1 MSALPPPPPS
11 SPPPGPA
18 PATGPA
24 PAPAAAPKSPALP
37 AAAPKGPTLPPA
49 DPQALMPYD
58 DLFGG
63 EDRPPEEAPN
73 LTFNVAAAPLPPP
86 PPAKGLPG
94 APKPP
99 PPAVDVPGVVVGD
112 DRPTWVPPADE
123 PPDPILQSPIAPTP
137 ASVAPPAYVAPP
149 PPKAKPKSISELMQ
163 TAGKSKEPEDGGR
176 PSQPPQMWSAADA
189 MSGKAAP
196 PPAPA
201 APQAT
206 PPGQP
211 PKARPKSIS
220 ELMETAGK
228 PKAPEDDGRPGAPQM
243 WSAADAASGKSPQ
256 APKAPPPAP
265 RPPPP
270 PPPITALPLEPL
282 PPAAPQRSFDKIAPA
297 PVRTPP
303 PSAAEHRASRPIPLS
318 MMTRDDDADFA
329 RAFAS
334 DDQDTVIASGHGHHS
349 ASPEADTVIA
359 VAAPMSRAHGA
370 TPSMRLLGLLMTV
383 LLALWIARLGAAPLF
398 DVDEG
403 AFAEATR
410 ELTVGHDWGSTTLN
424 GVDRFDKPIL
434 IYWFQ
439 AVSLKMFGL
448 NEFAVR
454 LPSALCAFFWCLA
467 VGQFGWRRFGPSVAI
482 AAAGILATSLGPML
496 IGRAATADALLNLLL
511 TLAALDLW
519 RHLENGQDT
528 PRRRAFAWI
537 GLGLLAK
544 GPVALL
550 IPAAAAGIWLFA
562 NRDRSRLLRLVG
574 DPKAWG
580 LMVLVAAPWYV
591 YAIARHGMAFVN
603 GFLLHHNVERFTGSL
618 EGHAGSLFYYLEI
631 LPAAMLPWTPLLV
644 PIAMHLKA
652 RWNEPIGKFMLG
664 WLGFV
669 VVFFSLSGTKLPHY
683 VLYGFTPLALLA
695 AQELVGAKMRM
706 RLALCVTM
714 CALVAVGAASPW
726 IAHTLSEST
735 NDPLYKALMATAP
748 PAPWVWVG
756 VPVGLLVF
764 ALTIWVPNV
773 RNYLSESDG
782 AVAAGLLGA
791 GWLVLAVLPW
801 WGQTAQDPIRTLAR
815 TVPIA
820 QMTLLDRQRVVQWRL
835 HQPSVAFYLNQTA
848 ERADPKGGDWALTR
862 LDRVKPDELAKL
874 EVVQQVRG
882 YALVRP
888 APAASEPLSR
898 IGAEQTAAQAAS
910 EAASAQALAL
920 AAAKAASEAAEAASA
935 AAAIVQAKLNPASAP
950 GAASAAAPAPAP
962 APAPAAPPAKKS
974 K

>member
-11 SPPPGPA
+11 SPPPGP
-18 PATGPA
+18 TPA
-24 PAPAAAPKSPALP
+24 PAPAPAPKPAAPP
-37 AAAPKGPTLPPA
+37 
-49 DPQALMPYD
+49 ALMPYD

-63 EDRPPEEAPN
+63 EERPPEAAPN

-86 PPAKGLPG
+86 PPAKLPSG
-94 APKPP
+94 APR
-99 PPAVDVPGVVVGD
+99 PPAPPVEVPGVVVGD
-112 DRPTWVPPADE
+112 DRPAWVPPADE
-123 PPDPILQSPIAPTP
+123 PPDPILQSPVAPAP
-137 ASVAPPAYVAPP
+137 ASADKPAALPPP
-149 PPKAKPKSISELMQ
+149 PPKAKPRSISELME
-163 TAGKSKEPEDGGR
+163 TVGKSREPEDAGR

-196 PPAPA
+196 APLA
-201 APQAT
+201 SQAS

-211 PKARPKSIS
+211 PKPRPKSMS
-220 ELMETAGK
+220 ELMESAGK
-228 PKAPEDDGRPGAPQM
+228 PRRDEADGRPGDPQM
-243 WSAADAASGKSPQ
+243 WSAADAAAG
-256 APKAPPPAP
+256 KAPPLPRAPAVAP
-265 RPPPP
+265 RPAAPPP
-270 PPPITALPLEPL
+270 VTELPTPPL
-282 PPAAPQRSFDKIAPA
+282 PPARAATFDKIAPA

-303 PSAAEHRASRPIPLS
+303 PSAAEHRASRPIPLT
-318 MMTRDDDADFA
+318 MMTRDDEADYA

-334 DDQDTVIASGHGHHS
+334 DDEDTVIASGHHS

-359 VAAPMSRAHGA
+359 VAAPMSRAHGS
-370 TPSMRLLGLLMTV
+370 TPSLRLLGLLMTV

-439 AVSLKMFGL
+439 AISLKMFGL

-467 VGQFGWRRFGPSVAI
+467 LGQFAWRRFGPPVAI

-496 IGRAATADALLNLLL
+496 IGRAATADSLLNLLL

-519 RHLENGQDT
+519 RHLENGQDG

-550 IPAAAAGIWLFA
+550 IPAAAAGIWLAA
-562 NRDRSRLLRLVG
+562 NRDRSRLQRLVS
-574 DPKAWG
+574 DWKAWA
-580 LMVLVAAPWYV
+580 LMVGIAAPWYI
-591 YAIARHGMAFVN
+591 YAIARHGMAFID
-603 GFLLHHNVERFTGSL
+603 GFLLHHNLQRFTGSL

-631 LPAAMLPWTPLLV
+631 LPAAMMPWTPLLV
-644 PIAMHLKA
+644 PVAMHLKA
-652 RWNEPIGKFMLG
+652 RWNEPIGRFLLG

-683 VLYGFTPLALLA
+683 VLYGFTPLMLLA
-695 AQELVGAKMRM
+695 AQELVGAGMKL
-706 RLALCVTM
+706 RLALCVTIL
-714 CALVAVGAASPW
+714 ALVAFGAASPW
-726 IAHTLSEST
+726 IAHALAQST
-735 NDPLYKALMATAP
+735 HDPLYKALLASAP
-748 PAPWVWVG
+748 PAPWVWVA

-773 RNYLSESDG
+773 RNYLSEADG

-835 HQPSVAFYLNQTA
+835 HQPSIAFYLNQTA

-874 EVVQQVRG
+874 EVVQQLRG

-898 IGAEQTAAQAAS
+898 IGAERDAAQAAS
-910 EAASAQALAL
+910 EAASAQALAV

-935 AAAIVQAKLNPASAP
+935 AAAAVAAKLNPASAP
-950 GAASAAAPAPAP
+950 AAAAAPPPAAVAPAPAP
-962 APAPAAPPAKKS
+962 TPAPAAPPAKKS
-974 K
+974 R

>member
-1 MSALPPPPPS
+1 MSALPPPPPPPS

-18 PATGPA
+18 PAPA
-24 PAPAAAPKSPALP
+24 PAPKAPA
-37 AAAPKGPTLPPA
+37 PPA
-49 DPQALMPYD
+49 SAKEDPPALMPYD

-86 PPAKGLPG
+86 PPAKLPSG

-99 PPAVDVPGVVVGD
+99 PPVEVPGVVVGD
-112 DRPTWVPPADE
+112 DRPAWVPPADE
-123 PPDPILQSPIAPTP
+123 PPDPILQSPVAPTP
-137 ASVAPPAYVAPP
+137 APAAQTAYVPPP
-149 PPKAKPKSISELMQ
+149 PPKARPKSISELMESAAKAK
-163 TAGKSKEPEDGGR
+163 TPEGDGR

-196 PPAPA
+196 APVPV

-211 PKARPKSIS
+211 PKPRPKSIS

-228 PKAPEDDGRPGAPQM
+228 PRTPEGEARPGDPQM
-243 WSAADAASGKSPQ
+243 WSAADAAAG
-256 APKAPPPAP
+256 KAPPVPPRPPAPAP
-265 RPPPP
+265 RPAAPPP
-270 PPPITALPLEPL
+270 VTALPLEPL
-282 PPAAPQRSFDKIAPA
+282 PPPPPQRSFDRIAPA

-303 PSAAEHRASRPIPLS
+303 PSAAEHRASRPIPLT
-318 MMTRDDDADFA
+318 MMTRDDEHDYA

-334 DDQDTVIASGHGHHS
+334 DDEDTVIASGHHP

-370 TPSMRLLGLLMTV
+370 TPSLRLLGLLMTV

-434 IYWFQ
+434 VYWFQ
-439 AVSLKMFGL
+439 AISLKTFGL

-454 LPSALCAFFWCLA
+454 LPSALCAFLWCLA
-467 VGQFGWRRFGPSVAI
+467 VGQFAWRRFGPSVAI

-496 IGRAATADALLNLLL
+496 IGRAATADSLLNLLL

-550 IPAAAAGIWLFA
+550 IPAAAAALWLGV
-562 NRDRSRLLRLVG
+562 NRDRSRLQRLVG
-574 DPKAWG
+574 DPKAWA
-580 LMVLVAAPWYV
+580 LMVLIAAPWYV
-591 YAIARHGMAFVN
+591 YAIARHGMAFID

-618 EGHAGSLFYYLEI
+618 EGHAGSLFYYLWM
-631 LPAAMLPWTPLLV
+631 LPVEMMPWTPLLV
-644 PIAMHLKA
+644 PLALHVKA
-652 RWNEPIGKFMLG
+652 RWNEPIGRFLLG

-683 VLYGFTPLALLA
+683 VLYGFTPLMLLA
-695 AQELVGAKMRM
+695 AQELVGAGLKL
-706 RLALCVTM
+706 RLALCVTI
-714 CALVAVGAASPW
+714 VAVVALGAASPW
-726 IAHTLSEST
+726 LAHSLAETT
-735 NDPLYKALMATAP
+735 HDPLYKALLSTAP
-748 PAPWVWVG
+748 PAPWVWVA

-782 AVAAGLLGA
+782 AIGAGLLA
-791 GWLVLAVLPW
+791 AAWLVLAVLPW
-801 WGQTAQDPIRTLAR
+801 WGQTVQDPIRTLAR

-835 HQPSVAFYLNQTA
+835 HQPSIAFYLNQTA
-848 ERADPKGGDWALTR
+848 ERADPKGGDWAFTR
-862 LDRVKPDELAKL
+862 IDRVKPDELAKL

-898 IGAEQTAAQAAS
+898 IGAERDAAQAAS
-910 EAASAQALAL
+910 EAASAQALAI

-935 AAAIVQAKLNPASAP
+935 AAAAVAAKLNAASAP
-950 GAASAAAPAPAP
+950 APASAAAPLPAPVPAP
-962 APAPAAPPAKKS
+962 APATPPAKKS

>member
-1 MSALPPPPPS
+1 
-11 SPPPGPA
+11 
-18 PATGPA
+18 
-24 PAPAAAPKSPALP
+24 
-37 AAAPKGPTLPPA
+37 
-49 DPQALMPYD
+49 MPYD

-86 PPAKGLPG
+86 PPAKLPSG

-99 PPAVDVPGVVVGD
+99 PPPVEVPGVVVGD

-123 PPDPILQSPIAPTP
+123 PPDPILQSPVAPTP
-137 ASVAPPAYVAPP
+137 ASATPPAYVAPP
-149 PPKAKPKSISELMQ
+149 PPKARPKSLSELME
-163 TAGKSKEPEDGGR
+163 TVGKPKPDEDDGR

-196 PPAPA
+196 PPVPF
-201 APQAT
+201 APQAMPSGQT
-206 PPGQP
+206 PKP
-211 PKARPKSIS
+211 RPKSIS

-228 PKAPEDDGRPGAPQM
+228 PTVP
-243 WSAADAASGKSPQ
+243 
-256 APKAPPPAP
+256 PPPAP

-270 PPPITALPLEPL
+270 PPITALPLDPL
-282 PPAAPQRSFDKIAPA
+282 PPPPPPKSFDKIAPA

-303 PSAAEHRASRPIPLS
+303 PSAAEHRASRPIPLT

-334 DDQDTVIASGHGHHS
+334 DDEDTVIASGHHS

-359 VAAPMSRAHGA
+359 VAAPMSRAHGS
-370 TPSMRLLGLLMTV
+370 TPSLRLLGLLMTV

-439 AVSLKMFGL
+439 AVSLKLFGL

-467 VGQFGWRRFGPSVAI
+467 LGQFAWRRFGPPVAI
-482 AAAGILATSLGPML
+482 AAAALLATSLGPML

-511 TLAALDLW
+511 TLSALDLW
-519 RHLENGQDT
+519 RHLENGQDA

-550 IPAAAAGIWLFA
+550 IPAAAAGIWLA
-562 NRDRSRLLRLVG
+562 VNRDRSRLLRLIG
-574 DPKAWG
+574 DVKAWG
-580 LMVLVAAPWYV
+580 LMVLIAAPWYA
-591 YAIARHGMAFVN
+591 YAIARHGMAFVD
-603 GFLLHHNVERFTGSL
+603 GFLLHHNLERFTGSL

-631 LPAAMLPWTPLLV
+631 LPAAMMPWTPLLV

-652 RWNEPIGKFMLG
+652 RWNEPIGRFLLG

-683 VLYGFTPLALLA
+683 VLYGFTPLMLLA
-695 AQELVGAKMRM
+695 AQELVGASMKL
-706 RLALCVTM
+706 RLALCVTI

-726 IAHTLSEST
+726 IAQSLAQST
-735 NDPLYKALMATAP
+735 SDPLYKALMSSAP

-835 HQPSVAFYLNQTA
+835 HQPSIAFYLNQTA
-848 ERADPKGGDWALTR
+848 ERADPRGGDWALTR

-898 IGAEQTAAQAAS
+898 IGVERDAAQAAS
-910 EAASAQALAL
+910 EAASAQALAV

-935 AAAIVQAKLNPASAP
+935 AAAAVAAKLNPASAP
-950 GAASAAAPAPAP
+950 AAAAAPVQQPAPAP
-962 APAPAAPPAKKS
+962 ATPPAKKS

>member
-18 PATGPA
+18 PAPA
-24 PAPAAAPKSPALP
+24 PAPK
-37 AAAPKGPTLPPA
+37 PPA
-49 DPQALMPYD
+49 PPKEDPPALMPYD

-63 EDRPPEEAPN
+63 EDRPPEAAPN
-73 LTFNVAAAPLPPP
+73 LTFNVAAEPLPPA
-86 PPAKGLPG
+86 PAQRPSG

-99 PPAVDVPGVVVGD
+99 PPVEVPGVVVGD
-112 DRPTWVPPADE
+112 DRPAWVPPADE
-123 PPDPILQSPIAPTP
+123 PPDPILQSPVAPTP
-137 ASVAPPAYVAPP
+137 ATAAKPAPVPPP
-149 PPKAKPKSISELMQ
+149 PPKARPRSISELME
-163 TAGKSKEPEDGGR
+163 TVSKNKQPEDDGR

-196 PPAPA
+196 PPAPVT
-201 APQAT
+201 PQPST
-206 PPGQP
+206 PGQP
-211 PKARPKSIS
+211 PKARPKSMS
-220 ELMETAGK
+220 ELLESAGK
-228 PKAPEDDGRPGAPQM
+228 ARKDEGEARPGEPQM
-243 WSAADAASGKSPQ
+243 WSAADAAAG
-256 APKAPPPAP
+256 KAPPVPRAPAPAP
-265 RPPPP
+265 RPAAPPVVTQLPLDPLPPP
-270 PPPITALPLEPL
+270 PPE
-282 PPAAPQRSFDKIAPA
+282 RSFDRIAPA

-303 PSAAEHRASRPIPLS
+303 PSAAEHRASRPIPLT
-318 MMTRDDDADFA
+318 MMTRDDEADYA

-334 DDQDTVIASGHGHHS
+334 DDDDTVIASGHHP

-359 VAAPMSRAHGA
+359 VAAPMRRAHGS
-370 TPSMRLLGLLMTV
+370 TPSLRLLGLLMTV

-439 AVSLKMFGL
+439 AISLKLFGI

-467 VGQFGWRRFGPSVAI
+467 LGQFAWRRFGPAVAI

-496 IGRAATADALLNLLL
+496 IGRAATADSLLNLLL

-519 RHLENGQDT
+519 RHLENGQDA

-550 IPAAAAGIWLFA
+550 IPAAAAGIWLA
-562 NRDRSRLLRLVG
+562 TNRDRSRLQRLAS
-574 DPKAWG
+574 DWKAWA
-580 LMVLVAAPWYV
+580 LMVGIAAPWYV
-591 YAIARHGMAFVN
+591 YAIARHGMAFID
-603 GFLLHHNVERFTGSL
+603 GFLLHHNVQRFTGSL

-631 LPAAMLPWTPLLV
+631 LPAAMMPWTPLLV
-644 PIAMHLKA
+644 PIAMHLKR
-652 RWNEPIGKFMLG
+652 RWNEPIGRFLLG

-683 VLYGFTPLALLA
+683 VLYGFTPLMLLA
-695 AQELVGAKMRM
+695 AQELVGAGIKL

-714 CALVAVGAASPW
+714 CALVALGAASPW
-726 IAHTLSEST
+726 IAHSLAEST

-773 RNYLSESDG
+773 RNYLSEADG

-835 HQPSVAFYLNQTA
+835 HQPSIAFYLNQTA

-862 LDRVKPDELAKL
+862 IDRVKPDELAKL

-898 IGAEQTAAQAAS
+898 IGAERDAALAAS
-910 EAASAQALAL
+910 EAASAQALAV

-935 AAAIVQAKLNPASAP
+935 AAAAVAAKLNPASAP
-950 GAASAAAPAPAP
+950 VAAPAPAP
-962 APAPAAPPAKKS
+962 ATPPAKKS